1 MIKID
6 RGKDVKPNNSV
17 LLADYGHSGQSQR
30 RQANYG
36 VDSIVHKCVRK
47 HTLCSLSLS

>member
-6 RGKDVKPNNSV
+6 RGKDVKPNNNV

-30 RQANYG
+30 RPANYEN
-36 VDSIVHKCVRK
+36 ITMHKCVRE
-47 HTLCSLSLS
+47 HRFYERI